1 MVRETRYLLVGNL
14 PEKTTEDAVAEHF
27 KRYGKIQS
35 VKLHHRENEEGSS
48 AIVAFGDIK
57 SASKAHGAENKIDGN
72 VLSTEYSEGSAT
84 GSAVTRTV
92 EQRPGYSRPYSRSK
106 GSEEG
111 ESFDSYYGSSR
122 YSGSYGEEIY
132 NRGRPRERFSGRG
145 TFKSYDTRG
154 GFHGRVKS
162 VDQSSQDGFEKPKVP
177 QSPAHSTSHSGSRH
191 SSKYKKK
198 KQVSRSGSQSSSSS
212 SSSNSTSS
220 SASRSSSRS
229 SSRCSASRANALP
242 AVVKT
247 SYRTESQ
254 ESNNSDK
261 TGANDDDKRPR
272 GIIIHHLPM
281 RSTDT
286 SLRDGLFHEY
296 KKYGKVNAVLVAGVG
311 DDRYAVVSFRKPEDA
326 IKALS
331 ASQDKV
337 FFGSKIKVAQH
348 EGIEVDDNEFRPPE
362 AELDEHHPKATRT
375 LFVGNLEKDI
385 SNQELRERFLKY
397 GDILDIDVKRQ
408 GAVSAYAFVQFTDI
422 RSVVKVL
429 REMEG
434 EVWGSMKLKLGFGKS
449 MPTNCV
455 WLDNVDQTVQEN
467 FLSRQFGRYGQVT
480 HGIIDRIKGKALVYF
495 TNAEQAQ
502 YALVEMRN
510 RILNNKKIMID
521 FASRDC
527 QAEFYEQM
535 EKNGQ
540 LKAGL
545 RPDERRG
552 WMYNRQTAEGQWE
565 ASYDNRPANFFKF
578 SPGFRGRGSRTAGR
592 GGSRG
597 YKEEFSD
604 EYRRTR
610 SYEDYRY
617 PGDSDDFEQDLRAYQ
632 RERQHGSQSPPPYIE
647 EVYEDPAYR
656 RSKDYYKYAESYRSG
671 SPHSDRA
678 FEGYDYDKI
687 RLEEK
692 YYGKE
697 RYVVRER
704 SPDVEYSRRSWSRSP
719 SHGAP
724 GQIKENVGRN
734 TPPTPMDDEARDFSS
749 RDVSPMEEGQTKFGD
764 SKNKRRSEDDFNIN
778 EADIAELTGRP
789 KYPGM
794 YRTDSS
800 PWTEDKFE
808 RKRSYDETFGQ
819 DYIKSPRKLDRQL
832 SNKSALERIEFSKR
846 DLYQKYQIIQSRITE
861 KLKGRNESSPSSA
874 SSGSEPGQLN
884 EGELSKLQHEKA
896 LLLEKLKQLDKES
909 STSDIEEAFDSEDP
923 RKVLSKRA
931 RMDPVGPWGDSVHHL
946 QMESGTSVP
955 NIKSYDYKGLD
966 STSSVRKQPDNL
978 HEKERNK
985 SCTRSSVE
993 GSDHEEFTSVVSP
1006 KDVQIGFRKKRRKGE
1021 HSDERSLSFRSKHS
1035 EEEDHVSSDNDEVK
1049 NISRFDQL
1057 SSNPVFRRLSSNHSS
1072 PRTPHFS
1079 HESSNALHKQHKETD
1094 VSGSE
1099 GIPSSHSEEMKHHKK
1114 TESFN
1119 KSHSHR
1125 SKHRHKEDHQ
1135 PPIIPLGDDFPN
1147 PELLDPRNPDRI
1159 HKSLSL
1165 PLPKFAELDANVM
1178 TSPDVNISPDIS
1190 KSESPR
1196 FSSPSSGSKNT
1207 SSPQRSPSESASTN
1221 SQENPPQEYIPEENP
1236 SDMNN
1241 DGAPV
1246 EPMEGKGEFDSDG
1259 SSDHSDHNDN
1269 FEMDKISL
1277 EERIRR
1283 LDEKLNAVPLPQSST
1298 KLASEM
1304 SSLSSNSTVVSKS
1317 DTQVSSLSRTALYS
1331 KFKINKKEVTPG
1343 TGTDVKTG
1351 ESTDIAKK
1359 VTSRFS
1365 IIDQDTKRLQDKIYE
1380 NYSPKPTSNLEDT
1393 QITMSP
1399 MTPLRTKGAVKEMPA
1414 QMPNLSTLPGS
1425 LAGRLGN
1432 GAAPFPTLTVTTTT
1446 SNNGKP
1452 EEINAVDVSTVNSAL
1467 APAIPEKQWPVE
1479 GCLSSKSLLKPWQI
1493 ESASV
1498 PKNSSNDQSNV
1509 KDFALGQ
1516 YLSEESAQRPL
1527 ITPAFKKQM
1536 SDNFSR
1542 TDEKSSPKISPKFLN
1557 KSPSPSMEKKAGSP
1571 TVEVSLSPKSDNKLS
1586 PDISEQRSN
1595 LPSES
1600 VQCGSEMPKMETE
1613 KNSVC
1618 NEEVKTNSD
1627 FTHDSSSGISPPKSE
1642 EESMDVSAENSS
1654 ELREDE
1660 GKRNNE
1666 RDDDTKPK
1674 STPPVV
1680 LTKAEVKDMSPLKLT
1695 KQSSGSKE
1703 KSSNSSKESQKKQN
1717 QESFE
1722 ELLGL
1727 NSPVVFG
1734 KRKAETEEVNKSQN
1748 ERDKKD
1754 VVREQKSEC
1763 NGSDSDS
1770 KEVEKLPQSKKPKIS
1785 ETESQS
1791 SDTSPEKMDK
1801 SNSSAKSKDSQKK
1814 EKSKD
1819 SKKKEKCEGDS
1830 VKKDKNNHERK
1841 DKDKD
1846 GGRDKGTNSSSTKSQ
1861 SLSSS
1866 SSSKPENNKN
1876 GKTDEKIIK
1885 SSKTEQKKPEKSS
1898 KVTGS
1903 TKSLDDKSKGSETSS
1918 KSDDKNS
1925 KLNKEKNKV
1934 SSSEHKKDTEK
1945 EKKASDHSVH
1955 RKDSKSNTTK
1965 SSSESKSK
1973 EKSKNSK
1980 EKVSVKSKDTSKTDK
1995 NTKEGTNDKNGTKE
2009 GTNDKN
2015 GSKVKKEEKHADKNV
2030 KPSGEKSNTE
2040 KAKEVSEGKEKN
2052 AVPNEKQ
2059 AKPSKATDSENKG
2072 KNSSNLE
2079 STERNKEK
2087 SPSTNTGND
2096 TVAPTDQLKDKV
2108 KGKHEKSGKSKHKDE
2123 TKSKSKEKHLV
2134 SEKTKDKVSKDG
2146 KSSHKKEENR
2156 TESRKDSSEKKTEAK
2171 TEQTESSKSN
2181 SSGSNEKNDDKK
2193 SENTDGKMETKNHQA
2208 DSNKKKLHESDK
2220 IHKVHRDKPKSSSSS
2235 VSEDIL
2241 KGEQNKYLKEAEK
2254 SKPSKPYNKSKQ
2266 DVEKT
2271 IKTEGKLSKSEG
2283 EKKKSPKVIA
2293 EKKKSNKENKSDKSG
2308 TSKKKDKKE
2317 ETEEH
2322 TSSEAAKKA
2331 DDDFD
2336 WDAWQEPY
2344 VSMYDKVKRR
2354 STIKDKEREMEQNR
2368 QKQLDKL
2375 QERRQKKSKSNSILQ
2390 SDISS
2395 TNYTDSDERES
2406 TKKPF
2411 NKRRSKSKKIYSSS
2425 DSDSD
2430 FTSSIFPSEK
2440 KLQPQKPTMDPSK
2453 KSKKTPFLDIYSS
2466 DSDES
2471 TDSSFSALPVTK
2483 KKVKP
2488 VKRDTSIDSDDMFP
2502 LKSKN
2507 SNKKDQQKSKP
2518 KTSYK
2523 STSGKKQ
2530 SICSIYSS
2538 SDESDDSD
2546 SDLDFGKKFSRAKG
2560 NNFRAEEKKPLQKSN
2575 KIYSSSDS
2583 ESAEEPDIIPA
2594 PKPISLPSKSP
2605 KDKKKGKQKIL
2616 DDELKKHVNETKL
2629 ADRKT
2634 SSDRET
2640 SKSSVV
2646 SQTVHEKDIRA
2657 DSLLD
2662 SMEKVTERN
2671 KKEKLAKKNKKK
2683 EKENILV
2690 GEGKLEIGKN
2700 SQFGLF
2706 EKMETFMIQS
2716 DAKDRSSSK
2725 DQKAATEEAFK
2736 NKVKDLQSPP
2746 AQDQVKKQ
2754 KDNKKKKTE
2763 SKKDREVINK
2773 KQPALISPI
2782 MSPVNEFSSGI
2793 NINDCKTDVG
2803 NVIVDEIPLDEN
2815 SVLMDHPCSMEND
2828 NARSMWDSSDE
2839 TFAEHQ
2845 RNESLEKEKM
2855 SSLSSATDDLQI
2867 LPEKTSSDAEDSKTK
2882 KMKKKKVVKDGEVP
2896 KKNKKMDKL
2905 VKDGSKQKKKKN
2917 KNKTCS
2923 EVDKTIDDV
2932 SKGKDIL
2939 QSHIA
2944 GTEEPE
2950 NQKIENTH
2958 TDLSDVDLDFSTPLF
2973 GNFVPEKIK
2982 PNRPSAKE
2990 KVGDEDTIE
2999 NEVSGEGERVNEP
3012 TESEMDSKACLQ
3024 EPSLIEST
3032 AEKTANL
3039 KDVENKTSVKKD
3051 SSLVLSPAL
3060 HVALSP
3066 DIVSPL
3072 QDVDK
3077 GLGKELNSAK
3087 PADNLWKEVKGS
3099 SALNVSTS
3107 KVPESSPS
3115 QKKKFSKNES
3125 SGRSDI
3131 FDFNDDEEEVFDK
3144 LKPRHNAERDNGLK
3158 SKTTD
3163 SNKTPFKW
3171 DIGDI
3176 TSKDT
3181 KTSFEP
3187 KLTNKLVNHK
3197 QESLFASWAKSL
3209 AESHEKDQNINKLA
3223 ESNFINKLP
3232 KKHTSIKKQ
3241 PKAQQKHERADTNKD
3256 SISQEVADVA
3266 SRDNVSCDTHATEK
3280 SVICKN
3286 SEVDKSEKEEKED
3299 VAKKLEEENS
3309 KIAETLE
3316 AVSTIEQLQ
3325 NEEKREREND
3335 IFADEGSLVIDETNA
3350 CLPENIEQPA
3360 DQEPPQAD
3368 SETALAIQSILGL
3381 GEEDTGSKLHDYS
3394 EPEPVVET
3402 PLSSHQTEEI
3412 PVAQDLL
3419 EETPRDENQL
3429 RSSLVQEP
3437 MQDQVILP
3445 PTDFTLK
3452 TLEHVPAPKPLEQ
3465 VAPTSVSLTPQ
3476 KTLQTMAGL
3485 HDLKPKTPRG
3495 KKQADIKEAQQR
3507 SYQQLVIED
3516 PLQDTQNK
3524 DDSDDGALHI
3534 ATDLPPLPHK
3544 EEQSRKMHQ
3553 PLENVEQIQNTP
3565 QEFEIPT
3572 PKKTKTRRKKSG
3584 KGTDEPNSI
3593 PVSDLKPNSV
3603 FEPSYG
3609 LPVSIRSEPETEVNT
3624 VQDVSG
3630 FASPPFAG
3638 DKVMDDKEISM
3649 SDYTDSERNDDG
3661 DLGCEEPKRPQRGAS
3676 RRKNYKKMSGIS
3688 PRNNSPRSRTSPRS
3702 PRIASP
3708 KQLSPKSDIATPVV
3722 KIERL
3727 PMTNKNLKLDEEQAS
3742 KDIQLSITPVK
3753 ETVPGKDSGVRRG
3766 RSAGSAIETP
3776 QKTLNVYDFD
3786 EVESEEQNA
3795 PIPKRRSSSRKKKC
3809 NEEAFDTKD
3818 SGKVLK
3824 SEIMDTGIKMTIR
3837 PTVRPSKD
3845 ISKEK
3850 GTDLQRLNETRMA
3863 PSHENIPKDPVPSH
3877 PIDEKRAMKPREIM
3891 SAEHRA
3897 RAHSFA
3903 NEIVK
3908 PSADTEHFL
3917 AVAPQPTTSSPMS
3930 NIDRIIDNVSKGIF
3944 DAADGG
3950 EIISPQQ
3957 LNKFT
3962 TPLTVDIG
3970 AYERKRTASRG
3981 SFTEEFS
3988 LKSPSVKSPSLRSP
4002 QISGTSPAFQLPT
4015 GLVKTPP
4022 SSISAVNPLY
4032 QSKINAIIPNSL
4044 YPGHMAELQNREP
4057 VGHHLM
4063 PSTPTATSSPI
4074 STQSSVIGTMANKL
4088 DIHVTMTMPHLANN
4102 AGRVPAHMSGS
4113 LGKPVTTQKE
4123 IGMNLTKSAFES
4135 APTSVLS
4142 TVSSSSIGR
4151 SVIASAHSQLAQNS
4165 TVAGIRT
4172 QRTQPNSAAVESGQ
4186 RIQHISPHLPNQNA
4200 HSEEKP
4206 GIVASVSIG
4215 ERQQQSVTS
4224 APTCVVH
4231 PITTTSLSKQ
4241 PHNMPTMIQPP
4252 AAGERFFSDPKLREG
4267 LTKEQLQ
4274 RLPYHQIMQEMQQ
4287 HQAQKPNKTCQ
4298 KQLEIGKESP
4308 QRPPSAHSNQH
4319 KQMLPGEAHARIA
4332 QEQAAYLAMQD
4343 QLRTQMLHKQGFFT
4357 QGLWPH
4363 PHLASASV
4371 KSDDKKQEVKTTSPN
4386 MHQQS
4391 NIIAASSQHPQIKS
4405 PALAQTAPSIHQ
4417 MGHQPVTNTSLA
4429 NISKKTADKTNAAAM
4444 RWGNE
4449 MVISA
4454 HEGPKSRPPSHE
4466 TPRASPRE
4474 HWTQPSNIPSQMGL
4488 KPAHQPLEHN
4498 APMSQKEHIKKKR
4511 AEERKQQELEEIHY
4525 QRQREL
4531 QFIEKQIQMEQANA
4545 LHKPSSSTSNQPTD
4559 MRQTAH
4565 VPGQQRPDGQVDS
4578 KNLIDPRFVQHPL
4591 YPGMPDMRRPSS
4603 QNPSAFTPPISGSD
4617 ISPAIPAHKN
4627 YAEIQQQLYQQHP
4640 HLYNVALDPQFHLL
4654 TSGLPSHYL
4663 PRPGGLSIQDLTD
4676 PAQSGRSRSPPRVQN
4691 VPVSSQT
4698 SSKHREQE
4706 ERMVP
4711 MHETPMHMQPRV
4723 IQEAPAPGGEGSLLS
4738 LLQRYPVMW
4747 QGVLALKNDQC
4758 VVQLHMINGYEQLV
4772 KLSLPP
4778 QGPDG
4783 SVQPL
4788 RIAQRMRLEAA
4799 QLDGVIKRMKFDNDY
4814 CMLLA
4819 LPCGRDHDHIIEQTR
4834 AMTTGFIQYLQQKQ
4848 AAGIVNVAE
4857 PETQQP
4863 AYVVHIFPPCDFSRN
4878 TLERLGFDL
4887 MQPLRDL
4894 AHLLVIITTVA

>member
-1 MVRETRYLLVGNL
+1 MVFL
-14 PEKTTEDAVAEHF
+14 PQDYKPKEFMYCRSED
-27 KRYGKIQS
+27 
-35 VKLHHRENEEGSS
+35 
-48 AIVAFGDIK
+48 
-57 SASKAHGAENKIDGN
+57 
-72 VLSTEYSEGSAT
+72 
-84 GSAVTRTV
+84 
-92 EQRPGYSRPYSRSK
+92 
-106 GSEEG
+106 G
-111 ESFDSYYGSSR
+111 ESFDSYYSTNR
-122 YSGSYGEEIY
+122 YSGSYGDEIY

-229 SSRCSASRANALP
+229 SSRCSASRGNALP
-242 AVVKT
+242 AAMKT

-704 SPDVEYSRRSWSRSP
+704 SPEVEYSRRSWSHSP
-719 SHGAP
+719 SRGAP

-734 TPPTPMDDEARDFSS
+734 TPPTPMDDEARDFS
-749 RDVSPMEEGQTKFGD
+749 RDVSPMEEGQAKFGD

-789 KYPGM
+789 KFPGM

-819 DYIKSPRKLDRQL
+819 DYMKSPRKLDRQL

-846 DLYQKYQIIQSRITE
+846 DLYQKFQIIQSRITE

-874 SSGSEPGQLN
+874 SSGSEPGQVN
-884 EGELSKLQHEKA
+884 ESELSKLQHEKS

-909 STSDIEEAFDSEDP
+909 STSDIEEAFDSDDP
-923 RKVLSKRA
+923 RKALSKRA

-946 QMESGTSVP
+946 QTDLGGVS

-985 SCTRSSVE
+985 SCTRSSIE
-993 GSDHEEFTSVVSP
+993 GSDHEEFTPGVSP
-1006 KDVQIGFRKKRRKGE
+1006 KDVQIGLRKKRRKGE
-1021 HSDERSLSFRSKHS
+1021 HSEERRLSFRSKHS

-1049 NISRFDQL
+1049 NRFDQL

-1079 HESSNALHKQHKETD
+1079 HESSNALHKSHKETE
-1094 VSGSE
+1094 VPGSE
-1099 GIPSSHSEEMKHHKK
+1099 GLSSSHSEEMKHHKK

-1119 KSHSHR
+1119 KSHGHR
-1125 SKHRHKEDHQ
+1125 SKHRHKDDHQ

-1178 TSPDVNISPDIS
+1178 TSPDVNISPDNS

-1246 EPMEGKGEFDSDG
+1246 EPMEAKGEFDSDG

-1269 FEMDKISL
+1269 FELDKISL

-1331 KFKINKKEVTPG
+1331 KFKINKKEVTQG
-1343 TGTDVKTG
+1343 TGTDIKTG

-1393 QITMSP
+1393 QTSLSP

-1452 EEINAVDVSTVNSAL
+1452 EDMNALDASSFNSAL
-1467 APAIPEKQWPVE
+1467 TPAIPEKQWPTE
-1479 GCLSSKSLLKPWQI
+1479 GYLSSKSLLKPWQMD
-1493 ESASV
+1493 SASV
-1498 PKNSSNDQSNV
+1498 PKNSASDQSNV
-1509 KDFALGQ
+1509 KDFTLG

-1542 TDEKSSPKISPKFLN
+1542 TDEKSSPKISPKFLS
-1557 KSPSPSMEKKAGSP
+1557 KSPSPSIEKKTASP
-1571 TVEVSLSPKSDNKLS
+1571 THEVSLSPKSDSKLS
-1586 PDISEQRSN
+1586 PDISDQKSN
-1595 LPSES
+1595 VPSES
-1600 VQCGSEMPKMETE
+1600 VPSGSDIPKIETE

-1618 NEEVKTNSD
+1618 NEEVKTSSD
-1627 FTHDSSSGISPPKSE
+1627 LTHDSSGISPPKSE
-1642 EESMDVSAENSS
+1642 VEPMEVTTDSNSS
-1654 ELREDE
+1654 ELKEVE
-1660 GKRNNE
+1660 GKRTSE

-1703 KSSNSSKESQKKQN
+1703 KSSSSSKEPQKKQN

-1722 ELLGL
+1722 EILGL

-1734 KRKAETEEVNKSQN
+1734 KRKAETEELNKSQN
-1748 ERDKKD
+1748 DRDKKD

-1770 KEVEKLPQSKKPKIS
+1770 KELEKLPQSKKPKIS

-1791 SDTSPEKMDK
+1791 SDTSPEKIDK

-1866 SSSKPENNKN
+1866 SSSKPESTKN
-1876 GKTDEKIIK
+1876 GKTDEKLIK
-1885 SSKTEQKKPEKSS
+1885 SSKPEQKKSEKSS

-1903 TKSLDDKSKGSETSS
+1903 TKSLDEKSKGSETSS
-1918 KSDDKNS
+1918 KSEDKITKSEDKNV

-1934 SSSEHKKDTEK
+1934 SSSEHKKDGEK
-1945 EKKASDHSVH
+1945 DKKASDHSVH

-1973 EKSKNSK
+1973 DKFKNSK
-1980 EKVSVKSKDTSKTDK
+1980 EKVSVKSKDSSKTDK
-1995 NTKEGTNDKNGTKE
+1995 NTKE

-2015 GSKVKKEEKHADKNV
+2015 GSKVKKEEKHTDKNV
-2030 KPSGEKSNTE
+2030 KSSGEKSNTE
-2040 KAKEVSEGKEKN
+2040 KPKESSEGKEKSSN
-2052 AVPNEKQ
+2052 SIPTEKQ
-2059 AKPSKATDSENKG
+2059 AKPSKTTDSENKA
-2072 KNSSNLE
+2072 KNSSNVE
-2079 STERNKEK
+2079 NTERNKEK
-2087 SPSTNTGND
+2087 SPSTTAGSE
-2096 TVAPTDQLKDKV
+2096 TVTPTDQQKDKV
-2108 KGKHEKSGKSKHKDE
+2108 KVKHEKSGKSKHKDD
-2123 TKSKSKEKHLV
+2123 TKSKTKEKHLNL
-2134 SEKTKDKVSKDG
+2134 EKSKDKVSKDG

-2181 SSGSNEKNDDKK
+2181 GSGSNEKNDDKK

-2208 DSNKKKLHESDK
+2208 DSNKKKPHESEK

-2235 VSEDIL
+2235 VSDDIM
-2241 KGEQNKYLKEAEK
+2241 KGESNKYSKESEK
-2254 SKPSKPYNKSKQ
+2254 SKPSKSHNKSK
-2266 DVEKT
+2266 DGEKS
-2271 IKTEGKLSKSEG
+2271 IKTESKLNKSEG
-2283 EKKKSPKVIA
+2283 EKKKSPKVIT
-2293 EKKKSNKENKSDKSG
+2293 EKKKSNKENKSEKSG

-2390 SDISS
+2390 SDVSS
-2395 TNYTDSDERES
+2395 TNYTDSDEKES
-2406 TKKPF
+2406 PKKPF

-2440 KLQPQKPTMDPSK
+2440 KLQPQKPTLDLSK
-2453 KSKKTPFLDIYSS
+2453 KTKKTPFLDIYSS

-2471 TDSSFSALPVTK
+2471 TDSSFSAIPVTK
-2483 KKVKP
+2483 KKAKP
-2488 VKRDTSIDSDDMFP
+2488 VKRDTSIESDDMFP
-2502 LKSKN
+2502 IKSKN
-2507 SNKKDQQKSKP
+2507 SNKKEQPKSKP

-2523 STSGKKQ
+2523 STSEKKK

-2546 SDLDFGKKFSRAKG
+2546 SDLDFGKKFNRAKG

-2605 KDKKKGKQKIL
+2605 KDKKKGKKIL
-2616 DDELKKHVNETKL
+2616 DDEVKKHVNDSRLT
-2629 ADRKT
+2629 DRKT

-2640 SKSSVV
+2640 SKSSVI

-2662 SMEKVTERN
+2662 SMEKVAERN

-2706 EKMETFMIQS
+2706 EKMETFMMS
-2716 DAKDRSSSK
+2716 DTKDKSSSK
-2725 DQKAATEEAFK
+2725 EQKASTEEAFK
-2736 NKVKDLQSPP
+2736 NKVKDLQSPS

-2754 KDNKKKKTE
+2754 KDKKKKSE
-2763 SKKDREVINK
+2763 SRKDRDIIK

-2782 MSPVNEFSSGI
+2782 MSPVNEFSNGI

-2803 NVIVDEIPLDEN
+2803 NVIVDEIPLEEN

-2855 SSLSSATDDLQI
+2855 SSLSSATDDLQPM
-2867 LPEKTSSDAEDSKTK
+2867 PEKGSSDAEDSKSK

-2896 KKNKKMDKL
+2896 RKTKKMDK
-2905 VKDGSKQKKKKN
+2905 DGSKPKKKKN

-2939 QSHIA
+2939 QSS

-2950 NQKIENTH
+2950 NHKIENTH
-2958 TDLSDVDLDFSTPLF
+2958 TDHSDVDLDFSTPLF

-2990 KVGDEDTIE
+2990 RVGDEDTVE
-2999 NEVSGEGERVNEP
+2999 NEVSGEGERITEP
-3012 TESEMDSKACLQ
+3012 TESELGTKTGLQ
-3024 EPSLIEST
+3024 EPSPMERT
-3032 AEKTANL
+3032 AENTANL
-3039 KDVENKTSVKKD
+3039 KDVENKTSTKKD
-3051 SSLVLSPAL
+3051 SSLVLSPPS
-3060 HVALSP
+3060 HVTSDLL
-3066 DIVSPL
+3066 SPL
-3072 QDVDK
+3072 QDADK
-3077 GLGKELNSAK
+3077 SLGKELNNTKSA
-3087 PADNLWKEVKGS
+3087 DSLWKEMKAS
-3099 SALNVSTS
+3099 AALNVSTS
-3107 KVPESSPS
+3107 KLPESSPS
-3115 QKKKFSKNES
+3115 QKKKSSKNEL

-3144 LKPRHNAERDNGLK
+3144 IKPRHNAERDNSLK
-3158 SKTTD
+3158 SKTSD

-3187 KLTNKLVNHK
+3187 KHTNKMVNHK

-3209 AESHEKDQNINKLA
+3209 AESHEKDQNINKSV
-3223 ESNFINKLP
+3223 ESIMNKLP

-3241 PKAQQKHERADTNKD
+3241 PKAQQKHEKAEAHKD
-3256 SISQEVADVA
+3256 STPQEVVA
-3266 SRDNVSCDTHATEK
+3266 ATSRDNVSCDSEAIEK
-3280 SVICKN
+3280 GVICKN
-3286 SEVDKSEKEEKED
+3286 LEVDKFFEKEEKEN
-3299 VAKKLEEENS
+3299 VAKKLEEENN

-3316 AVSTIEQLQ
+3316 AVSTIELLH
-3325 NEEKREREND
+3325 NEEKRDREND
-3335 IFADEGSLVIDETNA
+3335 MFGDEGSLVIDETNP
-3350 CLPENIEQPA
+3350 CLPETTEQPA
-3360 DQEPPQAD
+3360 EEQEPPQAD

-3381 GEEDTGSKLHDYS
+3381 GEEDTTSKLHDYS

-3402 PLSSHQTEEI
+3402 PVSSHQPEEI
-3412 PVAQDLL
+3412 PVTQDLI
-3419 EETPRDENQL
+3419 EESHRDEAQL
-3429 RSSLVQEP
+3429 ASSLIQEP
-3437 MQDQVILP
+3437 MQEPVIH
-3445 PTDFTLK
+3445 PTPDFSLK
-3452 TLEHVPAPKPLEQ
+3452 SPEHIPAPKPVEQ
-3465 VAPTSVSLTPQ
+3465 IPPINVSLPPQ
-3476 KTLQTMAGL
+3476 KEIQTMAGL

-3495 KKQADIKEAQQR
+3495 KKQTDIRDAQAQQR
-3507 SYQQLVIED
+3507 SYQQLVMED
-3516 PLQDTQNK
+3516 PLQDMQNK

-3534 ATDLPPLPHK
+3534 ATDLPPLPQR
-3544 EEQSRKMHQ
+3544 EEQGRKVHQ
-3553 PLENVEQIQNTP
+3553 PVEHVEQMQNMQQLQNMP
-3565 QEFEIPT
+3565 QEFEIPSA
-3572 PKKTKTRRKKSG
+3572 KKTKTRRKKSG
-3584 KGTDEPNSI
+3584 KGIEEPSSL
-3593 PVSDLKPNSV
+3593 PVPDLKANSV
-3603 FEPSYG
+3603 FEPTYN
-3609 LPVSIRSEPETEVNT
+3609 LPVSIRPEQETEVNT
-3624 VQDVSG
+3624 GQEVSG

-3638 DKVMDDKEISM
+3638 DKVLDDKEISM

-3661 DLGCEEPKRPQRGAS
+3661 DLGGDEPKRPQRGAS

-3727 PMTNKNLKLDEEQAS
+3727 PMTNKNLKLDEEQAP
-3742 KDIQLSITPVK
+3742 KEVQLPITPVK
-3753 ETVPGKDSGVRRG
+3753 ETVPVKDSGVRRG
-3766 RSAGSAIETP
+3766 RSAGTAIETP

-3786 EVESEEQNA
+3786 EVEPEEQNA
-3795 PIPKRRSSSRKKKC
+3795 PIPKRRSSSRKKK
-3809 NEEAFDTKD
+3809 NSEEGFDAKD

-3824 SEIMDTGIKMTIR
+3824 SEIMETGIKMTIR

-3845 ISKEK
+3845 IPKEK
-3850 GTDLQRLNETRMA
+3850 APELQRLNETRVA
-3863 PSHENIPKDPVPSH
+3863 PIHETILKEPVPNH
-3877 PIDEKRAMKPREIM
+3877 PVDEKKAMKPRDIM

-3903 NEIVK
+3903 NELVK
-3908 PSADTEHFL
+3908 PPAETEHCL
-3917 AVAPQPTTSSPMS
+3917 AVAPQPTTVSTMS

-3950 EIISPQQ
+3950 EVISPQQ

-3981 SFTEEFS
+3981 SFTEELS
-3988 LKSPSVKSPSLRSP
+3988 LKSPSMKSPSMRSP
-4002 QISGTSPAFQLPT
+4002 QLSGTSPAFQLPT

-4022 SSISAVNPLY
+4022 SSISAVNPMY
-4032 QSKINAIIPNSL
+4032 QSKINAIMPNTM
-4044 YPGHMAELQNREP
+4044 YPGHMAELHNREQAA
-4057 VGHHLM
+4057 HHLM

-4074 STQSSVIGTMANKL
+4074 STQSSVIGTMANKM
-4088 DIHVTMTMPHLANN
+4088 DIHVTMTMPHLTNN
-4102 AGRVPAHMSGS
+4102 AGRVPAHMSGT
-4113 LGKPVTTQKE
+4113 LGKPVSAQKE

-4165 TVAGIRT
+4165 TVVGMRT
-4172 QRTQPNSAAVESGQ
+4172 QQRAQPNNAAVENSQ
-4186 RIQHISPHLPNQNA
+4186 RMQHISPHLPNQNPHA
-4200 HSEEKP
+4200 EEKP
-4206 GIVASVSIG
+4206 GMVGSVSVG

-4252 AAGERFFSDPKLREG
+4252 GAGERFFTDPKLREG

-4287 HQAQKPNKTCQ
+4287 HQAQKANKTLQ
-4298 KQLEIGKESP
+4298 KQPDIGKESP

-4319 KQMLPGEAHARIA
+4319 KQMLPGEAHVRMA
-4332 QEQAAYLAMQD
+4332 QEQAAYLAMHD
-4343 QLRTQMLHKQGFFT
+4343 QIRNQILHKQGFY
-4357 QGLWPH
+4357 WPH
-4363 PHLASASV
+4363 PHLPPASV
-4371 KSDDKKQEVKTTSPN
+4371 KSDEKKQEVKTTSPK

-4405 PALAQTAPSIHQ
+4405 PALAQTAPSIPQ

-4429 NISKKTADKTNAAAM
+4429 NINKKTADKNAAM
-4444 RWGNE
+4444 RWANE

-4466 TPRASPRE
+4466 PPRASPRE
-4474 HWTQPSNIPSQMGL
+4474 HWTQPSNIPPSQMGL
-4488 KPAHQPLEHN
+4488 KPAHQPPEHN

-4511 AEERKQQELEEIHY
+4511 AEERKQQELEEMHY

-4565 VPGQQRPDGQVDS
+4565 VPGQQRPDGQVDG

-4706 ERMVP
+4706 DRMVP

-4772 KLSLPP
+4772 KLSLPQ